1 MNVSIRR
8 KLNILIVCCVL
19 LLTATLAVVNYVIVK
34 NRMLESANAKLQSDI
49 QMTYKYVDALIEG
62 EWEIV
67 DGKLYKGDVNIV
79 ENYDFIDE
87 IGELTDGNAFSIF
100 QYETR
105 ISTNIVED
113 GKRAIN
119 TKVSDEVSEVV
130 LQKKER
136 FLGPADVLGQPHQTA
151 YDPILNGNGEVI
163 GIWATAIPIAPY
175 LDMANSAALNN
186 VVISSIVSLLIVLC
200 ITVFMSRQVVKPINV
215 LKENAKELANLN
227 LNARILNPKGK
238 DEVAELAKSFN
249 EMRDRLKDTITIV
262 AGSANR
268 IANSSQQLSE
278 SSHQTSEAANQ
289 VALTMNDIAVGTTTQ
304 AEQSEQIVMM
314 MQQTIDEVANS
325 LERAERTL
333 LSATTSTKIA
343 KKGEEAI
350 NEAIK
355 HLGAVTQTVSYATD
369 SIQKLGKRSEEI
381 GGIITV
387 ISDIAEQ
394 TNLLALNAAIEAA
407 RAGEQGKGFAVVAS
421 EVRKLAEQSKQASGQ
436 ITGLIND
443 IQAET
448 SVTVRTMESNLLAVN
463 EQVMIINKGG
473 EALEE
478 IVDKVIETETGVE
491 HMKNS
496 FTNVYENSQ
505 NVQHAIHEISS
516 IIEESAAATE
526 EVAATSEEQ
535 YATVAEITA
544 NADELAAISDKL
556 RDEVSKFK
564 YE

>member
-1 MNVSIRR
+1 MGKSIRR
-8 KLNILIVCCVL
+8 KMNFLIVSCIL
-19 LLTATLAVVNYVIVK
+19 LLTAIVAVANYYITEDG
-34 NRMLESANAKLQSDI
+34 MLESANAKLQSDI
-49 QMTYKYVDALIEG
+49 QITYKYVDALIPG
-62 EWEIV
+62 EWQII
-67 DGKLYKGDVNIV
+67 DGKLHKGNVNIV

-87 IGELTDGNAFSIF
+87 VGELTDGNAFSVF
-100 QYETR
+100 QHETR
-105 ISTNIVED
+105 ISTNIIEN
-113 GKRAIN
+113 GERAVN
-119 TKVSDEVSEVV
+119 TKVSDAVAEVV
-130 LQKKER
+130 LQKSER
-136 FLGPADVLGQPHQTA
+136 FLGSADVLGEPHQAA
-151 YDPILNGNGEVI
+151 YDPILNRDGEVI
-163 GIWATAIPIAPY
+163 GIWATALPIAPY
-175 LDMANSAALNN
+175 IDMANDAALKNII
-186 VVISSIVSLLIVLC
+186 ISSIVSILIIVS
-200 ITVFMSRQVVKPINV
+200 ITVFMNRQVVRPVNI
-215 LKENAKELANLN
+215 LKENAEELANLN
-227 LNARILNPKGK
+227 LNTTILNPKGK
-238 DEVAELAKSFN
+238 DEIAHLANSFKD
-249 EMRDRLKDTITIV
+249 MRDQLKETIEIV
-262 AGSANR
+262 AGSSNK
-268 IANSSQQLSE
+268 IANSSHQLSE

-289 VALTMNDIAVGTTTQ
+289 VALTMNDIAVGTSTQ
-304 AEQSEQIVMM
+304 AEQSERIVVM
-314 MQQTIDEVANS
+314 MQQTIDEVSNS
-325 LERAERTL
+325 LERAEETL
-333 LSATTSTKIA
+333 INAIASTEIA

-394 TNLLALNAAIEAA
+394 TNVLALNAAIEAA

-436 ITGLIND
+436 INGLIND

-478 IVDKVIETETGVE
+478 IVDKVVETEKGVE
-491 HMKNS
+491 QMKDSFANIYDNS
-496 FTNVYENSQ
+496 K

-544 NADELAAISDKL
+544 SADGLANISDKL
-556 RDEVSKFK
+556 REEVSKFK

>member
-1 MNVSIRR
+1 MNKSIRR
-8 KLNILIVCCVL
+8 KLNLLIAGCIL
-19 LLTATLAVVNYVIVK
+19 LLTAILAVTNYY
-34 NRMLESANAKLQSDI
+34 NTEEGMLESANAKLQSDLQI
-49 QMTYKYVDALIEG
+49 TYKYVDALIPG
-62 EWEIV
+62 EWQIV
-67 DGKLYKGDVNIV
+67 DGKLHKGDVNIV
-79 ENYDFIDE
+79 ENYDVIDE
-87 IGELTDGNAFSIF
+87 VGELTDGNAFSIF
-100 QYETR
+100 QLDTR
-105 ISTNIVED
+105 ISTNIVEN
-113 GKRAIN
+113 GERAIN
-119 TKVSDEVSEVV
+119 TKVSDAVEEVV

-136 FLGPADVLGQPHQTA
+136 FLGSADVLGEPHQAA
-151 YDPILNGNGEVI
+151 YNPILNRDGEVI
-163 GIWATAIPIAPY
+163 GIWATALPIAPY
-175 LDMANSAALNN
+175 IDMANSAARNN
-186 VVISSIVSLLIVLC
+186 IFISSIISLLIVVC
-200 ITVFMSRQVVKPINV
+200 ITVFMNRQVVKPINI
-215 LKENAKELANLN
+215 LKANAKELADLN
-227 LNARILNPKGK
+227 LNASILNPKGK
-238 DEVAELAKSFN
+238 DEIADLAKSFN
-249 EMRDRLKDTITIV
+249 EMRNRLKDTIGTV
-262 AGSANR
+262 AGSANK
-268 IANSSQQLSE
+268 IASSSHQVSE

-289 VALTMNDIAVGTTTQ
+289 VALTMNDIAIGTTTQ
-304 AEQSEQIVMM
+304 AEQSEHIVMM

-325 LERAERTL
+325 LERAEETL
-333 LSATTSTKIA
+333 LNAIASTEIA

-478 IVDKVIETETGVE
+478 IVDKVIETEIGVE

-496 FTNVYENSQ
+496 FSNVYENSQ
-505 NVQHAIHEISS
+505 NVQHAIQEISS

-544 NADELAAISDKL
+544 SADELANISDKL

>member
-1 MNVSIRR
+1 MTGSIRR

-19 LLTATLAVVNYVIVK
+19 LLTAVLAVFNYYIVED
-34 NRMLESANAKLQSDI
+34 RMLESANAKLQSDLQI
-49 QMTYKYVDALIEG
+49 TYKYIDALIPG
-62 EWEIV
+62 EWQII
-67 DGKLYKGDVNIV
+67 DGELRKGDVSIV

-87 IGELTDGNAFSIF
+87 VGELTDGNAFSIF
-100 QYETR
+100 QLDTR
-105 ISTNIVED
+105 ISTNIVEN
-113 GKRAIN
+113 GERAIN
-119 TKVSDEVSEVV
+119 TKVSAAVEEVV

-136 FLGPADVLGQPHQTA
+136 FLGSADVLGESHQAA
-151 YDPILNGNGEVI
+151 YDPILNGDGEVI

-175 LDMANSAALNN
+175 IDMANSAARNN
-186 VVISSIVSLLIVLC
+186 LIVSSIISLLIVLG
-200 ITVFMSRQVVKPINV
+200 ITLFMNRQVVKPINI
-215 LKENAKELANLN
+215 LKKNAQELADLN
-227 LNARILNPKGK
+227 LNASILNPKGK
-238 DEVAELAKSFN
+238 DEIADLAKSFN
-249 EMRDRLKDTITIV
+249 EMRNQLKNTITVV
-262 AGSANR
+262 AGSANQ
-268 IANSSQQLSE
+268 IADSSHQLSE

-289 VALTMNDIAVGTTTQ
+289 VALTMNEIAVGTTTQ
-304 AEQSEQIVMM
+304 SEQSERIATM
-314 MQQTIDEVANS
+314 MQQTIEEVASS
-325 LERAERTL
+325 LERAEATL
-333 LSATTSTKIA
+333 QNAIESTEIA

-478 IVDKVIETETGVE
+478 IVDKVVETETGVE
-491 HMKNS
+491 HMKHS
-496 FTNVYENSQ
+496 FSNVYNNSQ
-505 NVQHAIHEISS
+505 NVQHAILEISS
-516 IIEESAAATE
+516 IIEQSAAATE

-544 NADELAAISDKL
+544 SADELANISDKL

>member
-1 MNVSIRR
+1 MN
-8 KLNILIVCCVL
+8 LLIVSCIL
-19 LLTATLAVVNYVIVK
+19 LLTGILAVTNYYITEEG
-34 NRMLESANAKLQSDI
+34 MLESANTKIQSDLQI
-49 QMTYKYVDALIEG
+49 TYKYVDALIPG
-62 EWEIV
+62 EWQII
-67 DGKLYKGDVNIV
+67 DGKLHKGDVNVV

-87 IGELTDGNAFSIF
+87 VGELTDGNAFSIF
-100 QYETR
+100 QHETR
-105 ISTNIVED
+105 ISTNIIED
-113 GKRAIN
+113 GERAIN
-119 TKVSDEVSEVV
+119 TQVSDSVAQVV

-136 FLGPADVLGQPHQTA
+136 FLGSADVLGEPHQAA
-151 YDPILNGNGEVI
+151 YEPILNGDGEVI
-163 GIWATAIPIAPY
+163 GIWATALPIAPY
-175 LDMANSAALNN
+175 IDMANGAARKNII
-186 VVISSIVSLLIVLC
+186 ISSIVSLLIVLC
-200 ITVFMSRQVVKPINV
+200 ITVFMNRQVVKPINI
-215 LKENAKELANLN
+215 LKANAKELADLN
-227 LNARILNPKGK
+227 LNASILNPKGK
-238 DEVAELAKSFN
+238 DEIADLAKSFN
-249 EMRDRLKDTITIV
+249 EMRNRLKDTIGTV
-262 AGSANR
+262 AGSANK
-268 IANSSQQLSE
+268 IASSSHQVSE

-289 VALTMNDIAVGTTTQ
+289 VALTMNDIAIGTTTQ
-304 AEQSEQIVMM
+304 AEQSEHIVMM

-325 LERAERTL
+325 LERAEETL
-333 LSATTSTKIA
+333 LNAIASTEIA

-421 EVRKLAEQSKQASGQ
+421 EVKKLAEQSKKASGQ

-478 IVDKVIETETGVE
+478 IVDKVIETEIGVE

-496 FTNVYENSQ
+496 FSNVYENSQ
-505 NVQHAIHEISS
+505 NVQHAIQEISS

-544 NADELAAISDKL
+544 SADELANISDKL

>member
-1 MNVSIRR
+1 MRTSIRR
-8 KLNILIVCCVL
+8 KMNFLIAGCII
-19 LLTATLAVVNYVIVK
+19 LLTAIVAVFNYYITEEG
-34 NRMLESANAKLQSDI
+34 MLESANTKLQSDLQI
-49 QMTYKYVDALIEG
+49 TYKYVDALIPG
-62 EWEIV
+62 EWQIV
-67 DGKLYKGDVNIV
+67 DGKLHKGDVNIV

-87 IGELTDGNAFSIF
+87 VGELTDGNAFSVF

-105 ISTNIVED
+105 ISTNIVEN
-113 GKRAIN
+113 GERAID
-119 TKVSDEVSEVV
+119 TKVSEAVADVV

-136 FLGPADVLGQPHQTA
+136 FLGSADVLGELHQAA
-151 YDPILNGNGEVI
+151 YEPILNRDGEVI
-163 GIWATAIPIAPY
+163 GIWATALPIATY
-175 LDMANSAALNN
+175 IDMANDAALKNII
-186 VVISSIVSLLIVLC
+186 VSSIISILIIVS
-200 ITVFMSRQVVKPINV
+200 ITLFMNRQVVKPINI
-215 LKENAKELANLN
+215 LKANAKELADLN
-227 LNARILNPKGK
+227 LNATILNPKGK
-238 DEVAELAKSFN
+238 DEIADLAKSFN
-249 EMRDRLKDTITIV
+249 EMRDRLKSTIGIV
-262 AGSANR
+262 AESANK
-268 IANSSQQLSE
+268 IANSSHQLSE

-289 VALTMNDIAVGTTTQ
+289 VALTMNDIAIGTTTQ
-304 AEQSEQIVMM
+304 AEQSEHIVTM

-325 LERAERTL
+325 LERAEQTL
-333 LSATTSTKIA
+333 RSAIESTEIA

-478 IVDKVIETETGVE
+478 IVGKVVETETGVE

-496 FTNVYENSQ
+496 FSNVYENSR

-535 YATVAEITA
+535 YATVSEITVS
-544 NADELAAISDKL
+544 ADELANISDSL
-556 RDEVSKFK
+556 RDEVNKFK

>member
-1 MNVSIRR
+1 MTGSIRR

-19 LLTATLAVVNYVIVK
+19 LLTATLAIVNYFIVK
-34 NRMLESANAKLQSDI
+34 DRMLESANTKVQSDLQI
-49 QMTYKYVDALIEG
+49 TYKYIDELIPG
-62 EWEIV
+62 DWQIV
-67 DGKLYKGDVNIV
+67 DGKLRKGDVDIV

-87 IGELTDGNAFSIF
+87 VGELTDGNSFSIF
-100 QYETR
+100 QLETR
-105 ISTNIVED
+105 NSTNIVEND
-113 GKRAIN
+113 ERAIN
-119 TKVSDEVSEVV
+119 TKVSDAVEEVV

-136 FLGPADVLGQPHQTA
+136 FLGSADVLGEPHQAA
-151 YDPILNGNGEVI
+151 YDPILNRDGEVI

-175 LDMANSAALNN
+175 IDMANSAARNN
-186 VVISSIVSLLIVLC
+186 IIISSIISLLIVLG
-200 ITVFMSRQVVKPINV
+200 ITLFMNRQVVKPINI
-215 LKENAKELANLN
+215 LKKNAQELANLN
-227 LNARILNPKGK
+227 LNASILNPKGK
-238 DEVAELAKSFN
+238 DEISDLAKSFN
-249 EMRDRLKDTITIV
+249 DMRNQLKDTITLV
-262 AGSANR
+262 AGSANE
-268 IANSSQQLSE
+268 IANSSHQLSE
-278 SSHQTSEAANQ
+278 SSHQTSEASNQ

-304 AEQSEQIVMM
+304 AEQSERIAKM
-314 MQQTIDEVANS
+314 MQQTIEEVASS
-325 LERAERTL
+325 LERAEETL
-333 LSATTSTKIA
+333 RSAIESTEIA

-394 TNLLALNAAIEAA
+394 TNLLSLNAAIEAA

-478 IVDKVIETETGVE
+478 IVHKVVETETGVE

-496 FTNVYENSQ
+496 FSNVYNNSQ
-505 NVQHAIHEISS
+505 NVQHAILEISS
-516 IIEESAAATE
+516 IIEQSAAATE

-544 NADELAAISDKL
+544 NADELANISDKL

>member
-1 MNVSIRR
+1 MNKSIRR
-8 KLNILIVCCVL
+8 KLNLLIAGCIL
-19 LLTATLAVVNYVIVK
+19 LLTAILAVTNYY
-34 NRMLESANAKLQSDI
+34 NTEEGMLESANAKLQSDLQI
-49 QMTYKYVDALIEG
+49 TYKYVDALIPG
-62 EWEIV
+62 EWQIV
-67 DGKLYKGDVNIV
+67 DGKLHKGDVNIV
-79 ENYDFIDE
+79 ENYDVIDE
-87 IGELTDGNAFSIF
+87 VGELTDGNAFSIF
-100 QYETR
+100 QHETR
-105 ISTNIVED
+105 ISTNIIEN
-113 GKRAIN
+113 GERAID
-119 TKVSDEVSEVV
+119 TKVSDAVAEVV
-130 LQKKER
+130 LQKNDR
-136 FLGPADVLGQPHQTA
+136 FLGSADVLGEAHQAA
-151 YDPILNGNGEVI
+151 YNPILNRDGEVI
-163 GIWATAIPIAPY
+163 GIWATALPIAPY
-175 LDMANSAALNN
+175 IDMANAAALKNII
-186 VVISSIVSLLIVLC
+186 ISSIVSLLIIVW
-200 ITVFMSRQVVKPINV
+200 ITVFMNRQVVKPINI
-215 LKENAKELANLN
+215 LKANAKELADLN
-227 LNARILNPKGK
+227 LNASILNPKGK
-238 DEVAELAKSFN
+238 DEIADLAKSFN
-249 EMRDRLKDTITIV
+249 EMRNRLKDTIGTV
-262 AGSANR
+262 AGSANK
-268 IANSSQQLSE
+268 IASSSHQVSE

-289 VALTMNDIAVGTTTQ
+289 VALTMNDIAIGTTTQ
-304 AEQSEQIVMM
+304 AEQSEHIVMM

-325 LERAERTL
+325 LERAEETL
-333 LSATTSTKIA
+333 LNAIASTEIA

-478 IVDKVIETETGVE
+478 IVDKVIETEIGVE

-496 FTNVYENSQ
+496 FSNVYENSQ
-505 NVQHAIHEISS
+505 NVQHAIQEISS

-544 NADELAAISDKL
+544 SADELANISDKL

>member
-1 MNVSIRR
+1 MNKSIRR
-8 KLNILIVCCVL
+8 KLNLLIAGCIL
-19 LLTATLAVVNYVIVK
+19 LLTAILAVTNYY
-34 NRMLESANAKLQSDI
+34 NTEEGMLESANAKLQSDLQI
-49 QMTYKYVDALIEG
+49 TYKYVDALIPG
-62 EWEIV
+62 EWQIV
-67 DGKLYKGDVNIV
+67 DGKLHKGDVNIV
-79 ENYDFIDE
+79 ENYDVIDE
-87 IGELTDGNAFSIF
+87 VGELTDGNAFSIF
-100 QYETR
+100 QHETR
-105 ISTNIVED
+105 ISTNIIEN
-113 GKRAIN
+113 GERAIN
-119 TKVSDEVSEVV
+119 TKVSDAVAEVV
-130 LQKKER
+130 LQKNDR
-136 FLGPADVLGQPHQTA
+136 FLGSADVLGEPHQAA
-151 YDPILNGNGEVI
+151 YNPILNRDGEVI
-163 GIWATAIPIAPY
+163 GIWATALPIAPY
-175 LDMANSAALNN
+175 IDMANAAALKNII
-186 VVISSIVSLLIVLC
+186 ISSIVSLLIIVW
-200 ITVFMSRQVVKPINV
+200 ITVFMNRQVVKPINI
-215 LKENAKELANLN
+215 LKANAKELADLN
-227 LNARILNPKGK
+227 LNASILNPKGK
-238 DEVAELAKSFN
+238 DEIADLAKSFN
-249 EMRDRLKDTITIV
+249 EMRNRLKDTIGTV
-262 AGSANR
+262 AGSANK
-268 IANSSQQLSE
+268 IASSSHQVSE

-289 VALTMNDIAVGTTTQ
+289 VALTMNDIAIGTTTQ
-304 AEQSEQIVMM
+304 AEQSEHIVMM

-325 LERAERTL
+325 LERAEETL
-333 LSATTSTKIA
+333 LNAIASTEIA

-496 FTNVYENSQ
+496 FSNVYENSQ
-505 NVQHAIHEISS
+505 NVQHAIQEISS

-544 NADELAAISDKL
+544 SADELANISDKL

>member
-1 MNVSIRR
+1 MTGSIRR

-19 LLTATLAVVNYVIVK
+19 LLTAVLAVFNYYIVED
-34 NRMLESANAKLQSDI
+34 RMLESANAKLQSDLQI
-49 QMTYKYVDALIEG
+49 TYKYIDALIPG
-62 EWEIV
+62 EWQII
-67 DGKLYKGDVNIV
+67 DGELRKGDVSIV

-87 IGELTDGNAFSIF
+87 VGELTDGNAFSIF
-100 QYETR
+100 QLDTR
-105 ISTNIVED
+105 ISTNIVEN
-113 GKRAIN
+113 GERAIN
-119 TKVSDEVSEVV
+119 TKVSAAVEEVV

-136 FLGPADVLGQPHQTA
+136 FLGSADVLGEPHQAA
-151 YDPILNGNGEVI
+151 YDPILNGDGEVI

-175 LDMANSAALNN
+175 IDMANSAARNN
-186 VVISSIVSLLIVLC
+186 LIVSSIISLLIVLG
-200 ITVFMSRQVVKPINV
+200 ITLFMNRQVVKPINI
-215 LKENAKELANLN
+215 LKKNAQELADLN
-227 LNARILNPKGK
+227 LNASILNPKGK
-238 DEVAELAKSFN
+238 DEIADLAKSFN
-249 EMRDRLKDTITIV
+249 EMRNQLKNTITVV
-262 AGSANR
+262 AGSANQ
-268 IANSSQQLSE
+268 IADSSHQLSE

-289 VALTMNDIAVGTTTQ
+289 VALTMNEIAVGTTTQ
-304 AEQSEQIVMM
+304 SEQSERIATM
-314 MQQTIDEVANS
+314 MQQTIEEVASS
-325 LERAERTL
+325 LERAEATL
-333 LSATTSTKIA
+333 QNAIESTEIA

-478 IVDKVIETETGVE
+478 IVDKVVETETGVE
-491 HMKNS
+491 HMKHS
-496 FTNVYENSQ
+496 FSNVYNNSQ
-505 NVQHAIHEISS
+505 NVQHAILEISS
-516 IIEESAAATE
+516 IIEQSAAATE

-544 NADELAAISDKL
+544 SADELANISDKL